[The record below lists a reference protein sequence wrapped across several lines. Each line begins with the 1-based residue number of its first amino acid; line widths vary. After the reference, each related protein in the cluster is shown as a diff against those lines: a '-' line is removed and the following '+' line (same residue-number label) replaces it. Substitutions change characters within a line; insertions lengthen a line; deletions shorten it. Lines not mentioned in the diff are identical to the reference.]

1 MTDREAL
8 KLALEAL
15 EEIADE
21 VFSPYD
27 NKLGGAILAIR
38 EVLAQPEPEPF
49 GYFRYDL
56 RLDAWVQNRAGL
68 AGTPFYTTPPQ
79 RTWVGLTEA
88 ERVDIID
95 IEIDAPETEHFAL
108 AQSIETALKEKN
120 T

>member
-8 KLALEAL
+8 KLALETL

-38 EVLAQPEPEPF
+38 KVLAQPE
-49 GYFRYDL
+49 
-56 RLDAWVQNRAGL
+56 QI
-68 AGTPFYTTPPQ
+68 PQ

-95 IEIDAPETEHFAL
+95 IEIGAPESEHFAL
-108 AQSIETALKEKN
+108 AQSIEAALKEKN
-120 T
+120 K